1 MDIRPDLKQIKIAA
15 TIAFAKNL
23 TVPNTA
29 FNPDETRV
37 EATLANLSDA
47 AVEALT
53 GLGVKVKTREG
64 MPDLGHYVA
73 SKSKFQF
80 EPVDEEGNKIDPKK
94 LGNGSKVVALVSAWD
109 HKMAKMHG
117 KSVRIHKLI
126 VTDLKVYDPQGSV
139 EDTTEAL

>member
-1 MDIRPDLKQIKIAA
+1 MNDLKQVKIAA
-15 TIAFAKNL
+15 VIAFAKNM

-37 EATLANLSDA
+37 ECTLTQLSDA

-53 GLGVKVKTREG
+53 GLGVKVKTRDA
-64 MPDLGHYVA
+64 MPELGRYVA

-80 EPVDEEGNKIDPKK
+80 EPVDEDGNKIDPAKV
-94 LGNGSKVVALVSAWD
+94 GNGSKVVALVSAWD

-126 VTDLKVYDPQGSV
+126 VTDLKVYDPEASTQ
-139 EDTTEAL
+139 DTTEAL